1 MESTLIKIVI
11 YNYIVNHNDNIKYK
25 FINDKI
31 INYLE
36 EHPDLKNG
44 NDIKKYLKFARNHIN
59 TIIKIIDNRNIDLKK
74 YDGLME
80 EINTLNDTEDIE
92 FNINDFLQNIIDLN
106 CEKNKNLYFIK
117 NNVSVDNLRESMM
130 LEIDMHNL

>member
-11 YNYIVNHNDNIKYK
+11 YNYIVNHNDNNSYK

-31 INYLE
+31 INYLD

-59 TIIKIIDNRNIDLKK
+59 AIIKIIDNRNIDLKK